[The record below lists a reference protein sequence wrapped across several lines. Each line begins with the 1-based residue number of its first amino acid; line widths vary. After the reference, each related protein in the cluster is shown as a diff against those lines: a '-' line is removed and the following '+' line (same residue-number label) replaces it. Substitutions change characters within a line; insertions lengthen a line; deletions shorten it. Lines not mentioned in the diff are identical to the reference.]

1 MSDSEDTIVTPYGRL
16 ERAALL
22 ELESTYDT
30 RMLLRAVDELDKMLG
45 EARGQDGLRDML
57 LRLHR
62 MAQTVINGAGLAG
75 DTGGETL
82 PELAFDTTSELRE
95 LIATLQRW
103 VKQIEPL
110 EGLQARD

>member
-1 MSDSEDTIVTPYGRL
+1 
-16 ERAALL
+16 
-22 ELESTYDT
+22 
-30 RMLLRAVDELDKMLG
+30 
-45 EARGQDGLRDML
+45 
-57 LRLHR
+57 

-110 EGLQARD
+110 ERLQARD

>member
-1 MSDSEDTIVTPYGRL
+1 MNDSEDTIATPYGRL
-16 ERAALL
+16 DRTALL
-22 ELESTYDT
+22 ELENTYDT
-30 RMLLRAVDELDKMLG
+30 RVLLTAVDQLDKVLG
-45 EARGQDGLRDML
+45 AARDQDGLRDML

-62 MAQTVINGAGLAG
+62 MTQTVINGAGLAG

>member
-16 ERAALL
+16 DRAALL
-22 ELESTYDT
+22 ELENTYDT
-30 RMLLRAVDELDKMLG
+30 RMLLSAVGQLDKVLG
-45 EARGQDGLRDML
+45 AARAQDGLRDML

-62 MAQTVINGAGLAG
+62 MAQTVINGTGLTG

>member
-16 ERAALL
+16 DRAALL
-22 ELESTYDT
+22 ALENTYDT
-30 RMLLRAVDELDKMLG
+30 RVLLSAVDQLDKVLG
-45 EARGQDGLRDML
+45 VARGQNGLRDML

-62 MAQTVINGAGLAG
+62 MAQIVINGAGLAG

-82 PELAFDTTSELRE
+82 PELAFDTTAELRE

-110 EGLQARD
+110 ERLQARD